1 MIDDSIPQEHSTFSL
16 EMSTNKNNYSKL
28 SNTEEEINLPNKII
42 TNKKN
47 NINTLFS
54 YSNISNFTINFK
66 KLIIRS
72 KLGNT
77 YSFCNDNYGNPFII
91 IGPQWYFYP
100 LILIFFSLILY
111 SYKIFFENFLTNLTY
126 FLGYL
131 FYFLWIISYTI
142 SFFSNPGYPK
152 IEKNSVQGNNN
163 MIYCEICEIWS
174 NKKDFVHHCEKCDIC
189 VEQWEHHSRLIG
201 GCVGKGNKNSFLLCL
216 IMIFIILLYM
226 IIGIGMNLKNFI

>member
-1 MIDDSIPQEHSTFSL
+1 MIDDSIPQENSNFSL
-16 EMSTNKNNYSKL
+16 EMSSNKNNYSKL

-42 TNKKN
+42 TNKIN

>member
-1 MIDDSIPQEHSTFSL
+1 MIDDSIPQENSTFSL
-16 EMSTNKNNYSKL
+16 EMSSNKNNYSKL

-42 TNKKN
+42 TNN

-142 SFFSNPGYPK
+142 SVFSNPGYPK

-174 NKKDFVHHCEKCDIC
+174 NKKDYVHHCEKCDIC

-201 GCVGKGNKNSFLLCL
+201 GCVGKGNKNSFLVCL
-216 IMIFIILLYM
+216 IMIFVILLYM
-226 IIGIGMNLKNFI
+226 IIGIGMNLKNFL

>member
-42 TNKKN
+42 TNKIN

-111 SYKIFFENFLTNLTY
+111 SYKVFFENFLTNLTY